1 MKKLLSTTLT
11 LLFSVMLFANENN
24 ITYKQSCSKNIKN
37 VDINLSYEKLEIIET
52 SGNEF
57 TIQIECNNK
66 RKQPRVEWDDD
77 TIHIKSVS
85 HFSSIADRC
94 KVELSIPKDY
104 MFNNFNVSSSSGTV
118 NIENLKSDD
127 FEITSTSG
135 EININNIYAQDDGK
149 IKSTSGSINIDNI
162 SADTVEIN
170 STSGSIN
177 IENCEAV
184 EAKFESTS
192 GTIKLNNFDGEYIES
207 DTTSGSQKYSNCFC
221 DYFNLESTSGS
232 ITLELT
238 EAPLASSSI
247 ESTSGSIKLYI
258 PKEKSF
264 DLVYETNSGSLN
276 DNFNDNKFSPRHE
289 YRNSYFGGG
298 PEIKVETSS
307 GSLEIDE

>member
-1 MKKLLSTTLT
+1 MKKLLSATLT
-11 LLFSVMLFANENN
+11 LLLSAMLFANENN
-24 ITYKQSCSKNIKN
+24 VTYKQSCSKNIKN
-37 VDINLSYEKLEIIET
+37 VEINLAYENLEIIKT

-66 RKQPRVEWDDD
+66 RKQPKVDWDDN
-77 TIHIKSVS
+77 TLIIRSVS

-94 KVELSIPKDY
+94 KVELSIPKEYTFENIDI
-104 MFNNFNVSSSSGTV
+104 STSSGKIS
-118 NIENLKSDD
+118 IENLKSED
-127 FEITSTSG
+127 FEISSTSG
-135 EININNIYAQDDGK
+135 EIYIKNVYAEDDCQ
-149 IKSTSGSINIDNI
+149 IDTTSGSLNIDNI
-162 SADTVEIN
+162 SADGLEIS

-184 EAKFESTS
+184 EAKFKSTS
-192 GTIKLNNFDGEYIES
+192 GSIKLNNFDGEYLES
-207 DTTSGSQKYSNCFC
+207 DTTSGSQKYLNCFC
-221 DYFNLESTSGS
+221 DYFNIESTSGS

-247 ESTSGSIKLYI
+247 DSTSGSVKLYI
-258 PKEKSF
+258 PKEKGF
-264 DLVYETNSGSLN
+264 DLIYETNSGSLN

>member
-1 MKKLLSTTLT
+1 MKKLLSATLS

-24 ITYKQSCSKNIKN
+24 ITYKQTCSKTIKSME
-37 VDINLSYEKLEIIET
+37 INLSYEKLEIIET

-66 RKQPRVEWDDD
+66 RKQPRVDWDDD
-77 TIHIKSVS
+77 TIKIRSVS
-85 HFSSIADRC
+85 HFSSITDRC
-94 KVELSIPKDY
+94 KVELLIPKEYTFENIDI
-104 MFNNFNVSSSSGTV
+104 STSSGKIS
-118 NIENLKSDD
+118 IENLKSDD

-135 EININNIYAQDDGK
+135 EIYINNIYAQDDGV
-149 IKSTSGSINIDNI
+149 IKSTSGTINIDNI

-177 IENCEAV
+177 IESCEAV
-184 EAKFESTS
+184 EAKFKSTS
-192 GTIKLNNFDGEYIES
+192 GIIKLNNFDGEYIES
-207 DTTSGSQKYSNCFC
+207 DTTSGTQKYSNCFC

-264 DLVYETNSGSLN
+264 DLVYETNSGSLI